1 MLGFTMLLALAAIFH
16 QLPASGSTDGKS
28 LPRPTQGGT
37 ASSGLEGRVS
47 ANTTTTTSG
56 DDARLYISIQNN
68 QKDLLY
74 AYITGI
80 DPFNGDYYILQ
91 GQGSDTFVW
100 ETKPTGSSP
109 IPEYYTLGAPGY
121 EIQLKPGENTT
132 VYLPDYAA
140 SGRIYITEKEL
151 RFGTTQGGSNEGF
164 VQPSVSNPSLPEYR
178 IAYQFLEFTHLQ
190 GSFYADV
197 TNMDFVS
204 IPLGISVA
212 SASGRRET
220 VSGLVAN
227 ATELVCQ
234 GLEDQARRDGYN
246 WGELCFRDS
255 STNKLT
261 RVLSPTQYLAIHPSD
276 RLSTYYDSY
285 VDAVWEWYQRTNLT
299 VNTQD
304 SDPANGTGHPVD
316 LGSTV
321 NCSVSGDVLIC
332 HEGSVQYQFVKPTT
346 TQIFGCTQDQDSPFL
361 VGGGVDR
368 TQAEI
373 VPRLCA
379 AFHRSTLLLHSG
391 STQPPVNITA
401 GSYYSGNVT
410 DHYARLVHKYQKEGM
425 GYAFAY
431 DDANPSGPGLD
442 NATANA
448 AGLIKSTNPEW
459 LLVTVGC

>member
-1 MLGFTMLLALAAIFH
+1 MLVLTMPLALAAIFH
-16 QLPASGSTDGKS
+16 QLAASGTIDGRF
-28 LPRPTQGGT
+28 LPRPAHGGT
-37 ASSGLEGRVS
+37 ASPGLEGRVF
-47 ANTTTTTSG
+47 ANTTTTTSA
-56 DDARLYISIQNN
+56 DDARLYISIYNN
-68 QKDLLY
+68 QTDLLY

-80 DPFNGDYYILQ
+80 DPLTGDYYILQ
-91 GQGSDTFVW
+91 SQGSDTFAW

-109 IPEYYTLGAPGY
+109 IPEYYTLAAPGY
-121 EIQLKPGENTT
+121 EIQLKPGQNTT
-132 VYLPDYAA
+132 VYLPAYAE
-140 SGRIYITEKEL
+140 SGRIYITEEEL

-164 VQPSVSNPSLPEYR
+164 VQPSVSNPGLPEYK

-204 IPLGISVA
+204 IPLGISVV
-212 SASGRRET
+212 SASGSRET
-220 VSGLVAN
+220 VPGLVVD

-234 GLEDQARRDGYN
+234 SLEDQARRDGYN
-246 WGELCFRDS
+246 WSELCFRDS
-255 STNKLT
+255 STDKLT

-285 VDAVWEWYQRTNLT
+285 VDAVWDRYRHMNLT
-299 VNTQD
+299 MNTQD
-304 SDPANGTGHPVD
+304 SNPANDTGFPVG
-316 LGSTV
+316 LGSMV
-321 NCSVSGDVLIC
+321 NCSVTGDVLRC

-379 AFHRSTLLLHSG
+379 AFHRSTLLLPGG

-401 GSYYSGNVT
+401 DSYYSDNVT
-410 DHYARLVHKYQKEGM
+410 NHYARIVHKHQKEGM

-459 LLVTVGC
+459 FLVTVGR